1 MKRAALIAVT
11 AILAGCVSTTALNR
25 AMSYPSTSTA
35 VQMPDDTY
43 RVFEHKTESALMTTP
58 SIGKALGPGIAKGVT
73 LGMADQKTPIDGHR
87 AAARQYL
94 DTTGRANCE
103 IVSGYVLAD
112 PQYEFMYRCPE

>member
-1 MKRAALIAVT
+1 MKKTALISIA

-35 VQMPDDTY
+35 VKMPDDNY
-43 RVFEHKTESALMTTP
+43 RVFEHKTDSTLMTTP
-58 SIGKALGPGIAKGVT
+58 SLGKAMGPGIVRGAT
-73 LGMADQKTPIDGHR
+73 LGMAGPATPIDGHR

-112 PQYEFMYRCPE
+112 PQYEFMFKCP